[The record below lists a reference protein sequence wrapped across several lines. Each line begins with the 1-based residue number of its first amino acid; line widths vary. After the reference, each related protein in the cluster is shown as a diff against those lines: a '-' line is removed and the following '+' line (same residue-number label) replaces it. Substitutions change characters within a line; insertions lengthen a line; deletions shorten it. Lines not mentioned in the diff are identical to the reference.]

1 MIIKT
6 STYVKGYDWQTK
18 WMYFLTG
25 DIKNKVVADIKKGFD
40 FKPVYSEE
48 FLKTDV
54 KSYGDKVADF
64 HDRKFLRWTL
74 IILV

>member
-18 WMYFLTG
+18 WMYFLIG
-25 DIKNKVVADIKKGFD
+25 DIKNKVGADIKKGFD
-40 FKPVYSEE
+40 FKPVYSKE

-54 KSYGDKVADF
+54 KLMVIKLQIFMIENS
-64 HDRKFLRWTL
+64 
-74 IILV
+74 